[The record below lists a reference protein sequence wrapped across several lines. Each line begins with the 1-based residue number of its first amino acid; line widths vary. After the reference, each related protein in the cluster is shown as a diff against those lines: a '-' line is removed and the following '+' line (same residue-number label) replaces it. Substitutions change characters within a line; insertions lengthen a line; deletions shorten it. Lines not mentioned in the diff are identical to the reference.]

1 LVARCSHSSFRAEKE
16 IKRLKESLAIQE
28 AALEATRKQL
38 QVKGG
43 VMKGGGGGGDDDDD
57 EEEEEEEEGD
67 IFSSSAEEEDE
78 EYEEERKK
86 KRKNDTSS
94 NSKSNSNNT
103 KKPRKNATKEKF
115 LGAEQGVFHESM
127 ELALLS
133 TCIGGFN
140 CCEGCHERFAAK
152 IKLVVEKVGEKGE
165 KEKEKEREKENVME
179 VEEEEEEGEGE
190 GKNKRVQEER

>member
-1 LVARCSHSSFRAEKE
+1 MVARCSHSSFRAEKE

-57 EEEEEEEEGD
+57 EEEEEEEGV

-165 KEKEKEREKENVME
+165 KEKEREKEKENVME
-179 VEEEEEEGEGE
+179 VEVEEGEGEGE